1 MLGFLF
7 LTLMSE
13 SLAREGQ
20 NVSELDSPIWSVI
33 SFDRC
38 EASGLTYQEAV
49 NKATELESQ
58 KVSGLCIVTNESA
71 SLVGR

>member
-7 LTLMSE
+7 LRLMSE
-13 SLAREGQ
+13 SRAREGQ

-38 EASGLTYQEAV
+38 EASGLTYQQAV
-49 NKATELESQ
+49 IKVTELESQ
-58 KVSGLCIVTNESA
+58 NVSGLCIVTNESA